1 MEKTISRLR
10 LGAVAAT
17 AIASAFAGPALEFL
31 EPASEAVFLADA
43 EIPLVLRGEAP
54 DEIVSGAEVFVD
66 GQSVGTAV
74 YCCRLCPCATPS
86 EGMALVLQLP
96 SPEDE
101 FPGGRPWQ
109 GLTGLTPGI
118 HWITAR
124 AVASGGTVLDAPARS
139 VTVLPMRAEDL
150 LLRVSLNPAG
160 TLDFALPGGSLV
172 PGGFALWLSHDL
184 VHWTRLGEFSP
195 GNVAAFYS
203 DVPDPLDPRPRFY
216 RAISETVSV
225 PGAGGF

>member
-1 MEKTISRLR
+1 MKTTFIGLW
-10 LGAVAAT
+10 LAT
-17 AIASAFAGPALEFL
+17 AFAIASAFGEPVLEFL
-31 EPASEAVFLADA
+31 EPASDAVFLTGA

-74 YCCRLCPCATPS
+74 YCCRLCPCAAPS

-118 HWITAR
+118 HRITAR
-124 AVASGGTVLDAPARS
+124 AVASGGTVLDAAARS
-139 VTVLPMRAEDL
+139 VTVLPIRAEDL
-150 LLRVSLNPAG
+150 LLSVSLNPAG
-160 TLDFALPGGSLV
+160 TLGFVIPGGSLV
-172 PGGFALWLSHDL
+172 PGGFAMWLSHDL
-184 VHWTRLGEFSP
+184 IHWTRLGEFNP

-203 DVPDPLDPRPRFY
+203 DVPDPLDPRPRYY
-216 RAISETVSV
+216 RAVSETVSI